1 MSPLEKC
8 NLLVLG
14 VFASG
19 EHAKVVHAY
28 TDRFGLQRYYLY
40 GTHSKRAPVRPAHL
54 LPLTFLEA
62 VVTRKGKGQL
72 ENIQEVRALDSA
84 APRHPLTQ
92 SVALLVAEI
101 WSSALQEGE
110 SDEGFFADA
119 LLWRAALVASEPP
132 SPMAVVEALL
142 LLLEHLGLGCTPPPA
157 LLWMDLR
164 EGQFG
169 THPPVHPDVL
179 EPEVVL
185 AWGCWLAEGQ
195 APGQPQR
202 GQWVDGLIRYLE
214 VQLPNFKPPR
224 SLPVLR
230 SLLE

>member
-1 MSPLEKC
+1 
-8 NLLVLG
+8 
-14 VFASG
+14 
-19 EHAKVVHAY
+19 
-28 TDRFGLQRYYLY
+28 
-40 GTHSKRAPVRPAHL
+40 
-54 LPLTFLEA
+54 
-62 VVTRKGKGQL
+62 
-72 ENIQEVRALDSA
+72 
-84 APRHPLTQ
+84 
-92 SVALLVAEI
+92 
-101 WSSALQEGE
+101 
-110 SDEGFFADA
+110 
-119 LLWRAALVASEPP
+119 
-132 SPMAVVEALL
+132 
-142 LLLEHLGLGCTPPPA
+142 
-157 LLWMDLR
+157 MDLR